1 MPISL
6 LKAAM
11 ILDLHQSE
19 VIALMVQGYLERE
32 DVGDRICVNEESVHM
47 LIFNATK
54 RAIERDRCKFYRS
67 DRS

>member
-11 ILDLHQSE
+11 VLDLHQSE

-32 DVGDRICVNEESVHM
+32 DVGDRICVNEESVHK
-47 LIFNATK
+47 LIFSATK
-54 RAIERDRCKFYRS
+54 RAIGRDRTNFYRGVHS
-67 DRS
+67 